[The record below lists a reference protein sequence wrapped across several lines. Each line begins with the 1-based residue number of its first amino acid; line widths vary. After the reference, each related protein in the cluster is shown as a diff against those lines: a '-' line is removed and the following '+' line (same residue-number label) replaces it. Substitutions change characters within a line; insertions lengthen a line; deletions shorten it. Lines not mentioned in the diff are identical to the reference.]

1 MPLLTT
7 AVLKKPVHPLLLI
20 LVVALIGM
28 LAPFSI
34 DTYLPSFRA
43 IEQDLVISRGLLL
56 QTLSVYLIAFA
67 LATLVW
73 GPLVDKW
80 GRRPIILF
88 SLGGYLAASL
98 GIALANSYD
107 ALFIGRAMQGLMVA
121 GGTVASRAMIRDYFD
136 GAEAQKAMALMMML
150 FVMAPAMAPIIGGW
164 LEVHYGWRS
173 VFYFLAVYALL
184 VFGLFFVRIGETQNV
199 EHKQSI
205 HPQKLAK
212 SYWQSLRHPHFV
224 RLVAAQGLLTG
235 GFFVYV
241 AGSAS
246 LIFDHLQMAEQD
258 FWRFFVPVVAGI
270 FVGSMIIHRLS
281 HRFSTAT
288 LINSALV
295 LAACGVLFNLAVEQ
309 WVEVNAWWVIA
320 PIVVYALGY
329 SMTNPGLSLLALDC
343 LPSKRGLASSL
354 QAFMQMGMAALVT
367 ALVVPLVQADLQH
380 MALANAALFSLAV
393 LLWLSVRREVS
404 VAKVG

>member
-1 MPLLTT
+1 M
-7 AVLKKPVHPLLLI
+7 KPTVHPLLLI
-20 LVVALIGM
+20 VVVALIGM

-43 IEQDLVISRGLLL
+43 IEQELVISRALLL

-80 GRRPIILF
+80 GRRPIILV
-88 SLGGYLAASL
+88 SLSGYLAASL
-98 GIALANSYD
+98 WIALANSYD

-121 GGTVASRAMIRDYFD
+121 GGTVASRAMIRDYFH

-150 FVMAPAMAPIIGGW
+150 FVIAPAIAPIIGGW

-173 VFYFLAVYALL
+173 VFYFMAAYAL
-184 VFGLFFVRIGETQNV
+184 VIVALFYARIGETQNA

-205 HPQKLAK
+205 HPLKLAK
-212 SYWQSLRHPHFV
+212 SYWHSLRHPHFV

-246 LIFDHLQMAEQD
+246 LIFDHLQMDEQD

-281 HRFSTAT
+281 HRFRTAT
-288 LINSALV
+288 LINSALAQAALGV
-295 LAACGVLFNLAVEQ
+295 LLNLAAEQ
-309 WVEVNAWWVIA
+309 WADVNAWWVIT
-320 PIVVYALGY
+320 PIVLYALGY
-329 SMTNPGLSLLALDC
+329 SMTNPGLSLLAFDC
-343 LPSKRGLASSL
+343 LPTKRGLASSL
-354 QAFMQMGMAALVT
+354 QAFMQMGTAAVVT

-380 MALANAALFSLAV
+380 MALANAALFSIAV
-393 LLWLSVRREVS
+393 LLWLSVRRELS
-404 VAKVG
+404 LQKLG

>member
-1 MPLLTT
+1 M
-7 AVLKKPVHPLLLI
+7 KKAVHPLLLI
-20 LVVALIGM
+20 VVVALIGM

-43 IEQDLVISRGLLL
+43 IEQELVISRALLL
-56 QTLSVYLIAFA
+56 QTLSVYLFAFA

-80 GRRPIILF
+80 GRRPIILV
-88 SLGGYLAASL
+88 SLFGYLAASIL
-98 GIALANSYD
+98 IALANSFET
-107 ALFIGRAMQGLMVA
+107 LFVGRAMQGLMVA

-150 FVMAPAMAPIIGGW
+150 FVIAPAIAPIIGGW
-164 LEVHYGWRS
+164 LEVHFGWRS
-173 VFYFLAVYALL
+173 VFYFLAAYAL
-184 VFGLFFVRIGETQNV
+184 VIVALFYTRISETQNA

-205 HPQKLAK
+205 HPLKLAG
-212 SYWQSLRHPHFV
+212 SYWHTLTHPHFV

-246 LIFDHLQMAEQD
+246 LIFDHLQMEEQD

-281 HRFSTAT
+281 HRFKPRA

-295 LAACGVLFNLAVEQ
+295 LAAIGVMLNLVVEQ
-309 WVEVNAWWVIA
+309 WLAVTAFWVVA
-320 PIVVYALGY
+320 PIVLYALGY
-329 SMTNPGLSLLALDC
+329 SMTNPGLSVLAFDC
-343 LPSKRGLASSL
+343 LPTKRGLASSL

-367 ALVVPLVQADLQH
+367 ALVVPLVEQNLLH

-393 LLWLSVRREVS
+393 VLWLSVRRGLRRADADVCNDQ
-404 VAKVG
+404 AC

>member
-1 MPLLTT
+1 M
-7 AVLKKPVHPLLLI
+7 KPTVHPLLLI
-20 LVVALIGM
+20 VVVALIGM

-43 IEQDLVISRGLLL
+43 IEQELVISRTLLL

-80 GRRPIILF
+80 GRRPVILL
-88 SLGGYLAASL
+88 SLSGYLAASL
-98 GIALANSYD
+98 WIALANSYD

-121 GGTVASRAMIRDYFD
+121 GGTVASRAMIRDYFH

-150 FVMAPAMAPIIGGW
+150 FVIAPAIAPIIGGW

-173 VFYFLAVYALL
+173 VFYFLAVYAL
-184 VFGLFFVRIGETQNV
+184 VVVALFYARIGETQNA

-205 HPQKLAK
+205 HPLKLAK
-212 SYWQSLRHPHFV
+212 SYWHSLRHPHFV

-246 LIFDHLQMAEQD
+246 LIFDHLQMDEQD

-281 HRFSTAT
+281 HRFRTAT

-295 LAACGVLFNLAVEQ
+295 LAASGVLLNLAAEQ
-309 WVEVNAWWVIA
+309 WVQVNAWWVIM
-320 PIVVYALGY
+320 PIVLYALGY
-329 SMTNPGLSLLALDC
+329 SMTNPGLSLLAFDC
-343 LPSKRGLASSL
+343 LPTKRGLASSL
-354 QAFMQMGMAALVT
+354 QAFMQMGTAAVVT
-367 ALVVPLVQADLQH
+367 ALVVPLVEENLLH

-393 LLWLSVRREVS
+393 LLWLSVRRELS
-404 VAKVG
+404 LQKSD

>member
-1 MPLLTT
+1 M
-7 AVLKKPVHPLLLI
+7 KPTVHPLLLI
-20 LVVALIGM
+20 VVVALIGM

-43 IEQDLVISRGLLL
+43 IEQELVISRALLL

-88 SLGGYLAASL
+88 SLSGYLAASL
-98 GIALANSYD
+98 WIALANSYD
-107 ALFIGRAMQGLMVA
+107 ALFIGRAIQGLMVA
-121 GGTVASRAMIRDYFD
+121 GGTVASRAMIRDYFH
-136 GAEAQKAMALMMML
+136 GASAQKAMALMMML
-150 FVMAPAMAPIIGGW
+150 FVIAPAIAPIIGGW
-164 LEVHYGWRS
+164 LEVHYGWRA
-173 VFYFLAVYALL
+173 VFYFLAAYAL
-184 VFGLFFVRIGETQNV
+184 VVVALFYVRIGETQNA

-205 HPQKLAK
+205 HPLKLAK
-212 SYWQSLRHPHFV
+212 SYWHSLRHPHFV

-246 LIFDHLQMAEQD
+246 LIFDHLQMDEQD

-281 HRFSTAT
+281 HRFRSAT
-288 LINSALV
+288 LINSALA
-295 LAACGVLFNLAVEQ
+295 LAAIGVLFNLAAEQ
-309 WVEVNAWWVIA
+309 WADVNAWWVIT
-320 PIVVYALGY
+320 PIVLYALGY
-329 SMTNPGLSLLALDC
+329 SMTNPGLSLLAFDC
-343 LPSKRGLASSL
+343 LPTKRGMASSL
-354 QAFMQMGMAALVT
+354 QAFMQMGTAAVVT
-367 ALVVPLVQADLQH
+367 ALVVPLVEENLLH
-380 MALANAALFSLAV
+380 MALANAALFSIAV
-393 LLWLSVRREVS
+393 LLWLSVRRALS
-404 VAKVG
+404 GSGAGH

>member
-1 MPLLTT
+1 M
-7 AVLKKPVHPLLLI
+7 KPTVHPLLLI
-20 LVVALIGM
+20 VVVALIGM

-43 IEQDLVISRGLLL
+43 IEQELVISRALLL

-80 GRRPIILF
+80 GRRPIILV
-88 SLGGYLAASL
+88 SLSGYLAASL
-98 GIALANSYD
+98 WIALANSYD

-121 GGTVASRAMIRDYFD
+121 GGTVASRAMIRDYFH

-150 FVMAPAMAPIIGGW
+150 FVIAPAIAPIIGGW

-173 VFYFLAVYALL
+173 VFYFLAAYAL
-184 VFGLFFVRIGETQNV
+184 VIVALFYARIGETQNA

-205 HPQKLAK
+205 HPLKLAK
-212 SYWQSLRHPHFV
+212 SYWHSLRHPHFV

-246 LIFDHLQMAEQD
+246 LIFDHLQMDEQD

-281 HRFSTAT
+281 HRFRTAT
-288 LINSALV
+288 LINSALAQAALGV
-295 LAACGVLFNLAVEQ
+295 LLNLAAEQ
-309 WVEVNAWWVIA
+309 WADVNAWWVIT
-320 PIVVYALGY
+320 PIVLYALGY
-329 SMTNPGLSLLALDC
+329 SMTNPGLSLLAFDC
-343 LPSKRGLASSL
+343 LPTKRGLASSL
-354 QAFMQMGMAALVT
+354 QAFMQMGTAAVVT

-380 MALANAALFSLAV
+380 MALANAALFSIAV
-393 LLWLSVRREVS
+393 LLWLSVRRELS
-404 VAKVG
+404 LQKLG